1 MLKTLI
7 FHKTPSVFVVF
18 SGAHLAGALRD
29 LTMTQLVESSLLAR
43 VGCEALQ
50 MCTHSSHLLDTIRTI
65 CFNIQCLSNNFFIF
79 HHCRVSFGSSKGS
92 MVETLIFETP
102 TPLPEHAE
110 REFFSSTN
118 HTDAAAQENG
128 LNDSG
133 IELQEE

>member
-1 MLKTLI
+1 MRAQTAI
-7 FHKTPSVFVVF
+7 AAS
-18 SGAHLAGALRD
+18 A
-29 LTMTQLVESSLLAR
+29 
-43 VGCEALQ
+43 
-50 MCTHSSHLLDTIRTI
+50 RTI
-65 CFNIQCLSNNFFIF
+65 NVELNIHEKLIDFVSCRY
-79 HHCRVSFGSSKGS
+79 RVSFGSSKGS

-118 HTDAAAQENG
+118 STDPASKEND

>member
-1 MLKTLI
+1 M
-7 FHKTPSVFVVF
+7 F
-18 SGAHLAGALRD
+18 SGAHLAGGLRD
-29 LTMTQLVESSLLAR
+29 LTMTQLVLFFVSPRLAR
-43 VGCEALQ
+43 GNKALQ
-50 MCTHSSHLLDTIRTI
+50 MRTHSSHLLDTIRTI
-65 CFNIQCLSNNFFIF
+65 CFNLRALTNLFSIF
-79 HHCRVSFGSSKGS
+79 LHCRVSFGSSKGS

-118 HTDAAAQENG
+118 PTDAAAQENG

>member
-1 MLKTLI
+1 
-7 FHKTPSVFVVF
+7 
-18 SGAHLAGALRD
+18 
-29 LTMTQLVESSLLAR
+29 
-43 VGCEALQ
+43 
-50 MCTHSSHLLDTIRTI
+50 
-65 CFNIQCLSNNFFIF
+65 
-79 HHCRVSFGSSKGS
+79 